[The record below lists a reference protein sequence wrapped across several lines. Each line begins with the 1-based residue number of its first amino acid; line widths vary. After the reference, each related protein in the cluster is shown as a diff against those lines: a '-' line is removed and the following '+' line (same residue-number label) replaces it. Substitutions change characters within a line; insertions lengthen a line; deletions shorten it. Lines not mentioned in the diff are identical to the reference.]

1 MIGEQM
7 LMGAVSSNQQNLLKL
22 GGRYMYICVNT
33 FLEITFL
40 LICSPL
46 LYFTIRYFKRKA
58 KDKK

>member
-33 FLEITFL
+33 FL
-40 LICSPL
+40 
-46 LYFTIRYFKRKA
+46 
-58 KDKK
+58 